1 VGVNRASPLYDEI
14 FSPELVMARVG
25 HLDRAKRRDVEHI
38 TRIIRESFN
47 SAGVLDPKPR
57 ITRVL
62 LIGPYAHR
70 AWRGDDDLH
79 GIPAYDIWIIVN
91 DRLFTHKRLWQ
102 ATEARI
108 AEAVG
113 GRYTVRLSFST
124 ARGVRIGKRS
134 GDEYIVDRLNSSIT
148 LFRAKRDAPSSRRRK
163 GRAIWAD
170 ALTRFEAA
178 TADFQPATER
188 FRKAERAWSAAR
200 RAAPSVDVDRVR
212 LDRIDLNAA
221 RVTEKRLGD
230 ALHEATMAL
239 LHTPAP
245 DLAAIIRKLELV
257 RDIGDGDD
265 HATISILADMRWI
278 SSRQLAIG
286 QSS

>member
-1 VGVNRASPLYDEI
+1 MNRASPLYDEI

-25 HLDRAKRRDVEHI
+25 HLDRAKRRDIEQIV
-38 TRIIRESFN
+38 RIIRESFN
-47 SAGVLDPKPR
+47 SAGVLNPKPR
-57 ITRVL
+57 IAKIL
-62 LIGPYAHR
+62 LIGPHAHR
-70 AWRGDDDLH
+70 TRVRDDDTDPV
-79 GIPAYDIWIIVN
+79 PAYDLWIIVN
-91 DRLFTHKRLWQ
+91 DRRFTHRRLWQ

-108 AEAVG
+108 AEALD
-113 GRYTVRLSFST
+113 GRCTVRLYFST
-124 ARGVRIGKRS
+124 ARGVRTGKRS

-170 ALTRFEAA
+170 ALARLDAA
-178 TADFQPATER
+178 EADFQPATER
-188 FRKAERAWSAAR
+188 FRKAERAALAERS
-200 RAAPSVDVDRVR
+200 AAPSADVDRMPP
-212 LDRIDLNAA
+212 DRTDLTEA
-221 RVTEKRLGD
+221 RVAEKRLGD

-245 DLAAIIRKLELV
+245 NLAAIIRKLELV

-265 HATISILADMRWI
+265 HATISILADLRWI
-278 SSRQLAIG
+278 ASRQLANG